1 MKNGNGEVDFLIM
14 QEWDSYLLFENSDNS
29 EIFLIPPLL
38 SDNKGSRGSPPDN
51 SFKLSEELISIRK
64 LYDHFHI

>member
-29 EIFLIPPLL
+29 EIFLIPPVIV
-38 SDNKGSRGSPPDN
+38 RQ
-51 SFKLSEELISIRK
+51 
-64 LYDHFHI
+64 